1 MCLVELVDF
10 ISKPGV
16 LSTEELYM
24 EFMRMVCCST
34 AAFVFSDGHFQM
46 FSWLTNFKV
55 VHYVYI
61 FQFIH
66 CIELLCVCACLFVPL
81 WFVHTGCSLVVV
93 GCPGGWL
100 TSSAT
105 IITWP
110 QLVQQYAVVGT
121 SIARLRCTLLRW
133 SDFVVFFLSHCPSHS
148 TAFSLQKCTVFH
160 ERCTHAL
167 VGDHFAINIQL
178 QPCLT

>member
-1 MCLVELVDF
+1 LFIIAESSISEQPSLLVRKLKQCCIIFDFDDPLSDVRSKEVKRMCLVELVDF

-110 QLVQQYAVVGT
+110 QLV
-121 SIARLRCTLLRW
+121 
-133 SDFVVFFLSHCPSHS
+133 
-148 TAFSLQKCTVFH
+148 
-160 ERCTHAL
+160 
-167 VGDHFAINIQL
+167 
-178 QPCLT
+178 